1 MPSSPAPTLD
11 RTDGP
16 MLLSQG
22 AAVNLNAPQV
32 TDKSGVPLPLGAIIS
47 QSGNDAVYQVPGDS
61 RLAAKV
67 YHGGTSRPLTSKLN
81 SLVQVESQELRR
93 FASWPTSLLYPKG
106 SDDPIGFLMPL
117 PSSRNGIHT
126 LYSPKARS
134 LHFKAADWKFLIR
147 AALNTASA
155 FNAVHKAG
163 CIIGDINPASILVG
177 QDASIRLTDCDTFQI
192 GFDSSVSA
200 GGKTLD
206 TLTPPELQGKP
217 FGALVRGVNHDNFSL
232 AVLIFQVLFMGRHPF
247 AGRYAGGDMPI
258 SRAIAEFRFAYG
270 TRRSAH
276 AMEQPPGTP
285 ALSIVGPEIAAL
297 FERAFGKSAVKGGR
311 PTPREWM
318 SALTRLEHEV
328 IPCAADASHWHQMGS
343 SCPWCRVKAGG
354 GSASRFHAEDPYQLV
369 GRPGPGFEAMW
380 KEVESLEAPSEA
392 PSIALIDS
400 SPSETAL
407 AIRRKENYGHVAAFV
422 IATTLIGVGVLSK
435 IEAVHPLWFVAAG
448 VAAFFIMHAFF
459 NTASDEAALRRR
471 LDRAQVRWEAAEAE
485 WVLRTGSEEFARQR
499 SHLESLRQR
508 WEQLPALARRKHEE
522 LKQNHWALQRR
533 RYLDRYLI
541 ADARL
546 HALTEELRAFLAS
559 YGIETAADIDIA
571 RFNAVP
577 GMPGRALDSL
587 MAWRTSIEQDFLFNP
602 NLPTDPA
609 DLARVER
616 ELLAERHQLEGQ
628 LQNGLATLK
637 QIRSDIAAARRSLKE
652 PTERA
657 YRNFAQA
664 QIDAAVL
671 S

>member
-1 MPSSPAPTLD
+1 
-11 RTDGP
+11 
-16 MLLSQG
+16 
-22 AAVNLNAPQV
+22 V
-32 TDKSGVPLPLGAIIS
+32 TDKAGVLIPLGAIIS
-47 QSGNDAVYQVPGDS
+47 QSGSDAVYQVPGDS

-67 YHGGTSRPLTSKLN
+67 YHGGTSRHLTSKLN
-81 SLVQVESQELRR
+81 SLVQVESQELHRV
-93 FASWPTSLLYPKG
+93 ASWPISLLYPKG
-106 SDDPIGFLMPL
+106 SDDPIGFRMPL
-117 PSSRNGIHT
+117 PSSRNGLHT

-134 LHFKAADWKFLIR
+134 LHFKTADWKFLIR
-147 AALNTASA
+147 AAINTASA

-163 CIIGDINPASILVG
+163 CVLGDIHPASILVG
-177 QDASIRLTDCDTFQI
+177 QDASIRLADCDAFQI

-200 GGKTLD
+200 GGNALD

-217 FGALVRGVNHDNFSL
+217 FGALVRGVNHDNFGL
-232 AVLIFQVLFMGRHPF
+232 AVLIFQLLFMGRHPF

-258 SRAIAEFRFAYG
+258 PRAIAEFRFAYG
-270 TRRSAH
+270 TRRAAH
-276 AMEQPPGTP
+276 MMEQPPGTP
-285 ALSIVGPEIAAL
+285 ALSIVGPEVAAL

-328 IPCAADASHWHQMGS
+328 IPCAADASHWHQIGS
-343 SCPWCRVKAGG
+343 ACPWCRIEAGA
-354 GSASRFHAEDPYQLV
+354 GSASRFLADDPSRAV
-369 GRPGPGFEAMW
+369 GRLGPGFEAMW
-380 KEVESLEAPSEA
+380 KEVKSLEAPSEA
-392 PSIALIDS
+392 PGIAFIDS

-407 AIRRKENYGHVAAFV
+407 AIRRKENYGHVAAFG
-422 IATTLIGVGVLSK
+422 IAATLIGIGVLSK
-435 IEAVHPLWFVAAG
+435 IEAVHPLWFIAAG
-448 VAAFFIMHAFF
+448 IAAFFIMHAFF
-459 NTASDEAALRRR
+459 NTASDEAALKRR
-471 LDRAQVRWEAAEAE
+471 LERARTRWEAAEAE
-485 WVLRTGSEEFARQR
+485 WGLRTGSEEFSRQR
-499 SHLESLRQR
+499 SHLETLRQA
-508 WEQLPALARRKHEE
+508 WDQLPALARRKHEE

-533 RYLDRYLI
+533 RYLDGYLI
-541 ADARL
+541 GDAKIQG
-546 HALTEELRAFLAS
+546 LTEELRAFLAS
-559 YGIETAADIDIA
+559 YGIETAADIDIT

-577 GMPGRALDSL
+577 GMPGQTLDSL
-587 MAWRTSIEQDFLFNP
+587 MAWRTSIERDFLFNP

-637 QIRSDIAAARRSLKE
+637 QIRSDIEAARRSLKE